1 MKLVASIEPWEP
13 IDVTFSTEGT
23 MGECLTETRV
33 QTVSGTRPVAV
44 NIIDNDMIDET
55 DCTVVITLTD
65 DDTEKDSGYS
75 ISDMDS
81 LKKVEFTVTD
91 DDIPLIE
98 VASRDNSEF
107 VGEATDWQFKLTS
120 DIIPVEEITVAY
132 NVNTTINNPSGV
144 KTLVIFLMFLP

>member
-1 MKLVASIEPWEP
+1 
-13 IDVTFSTEGT
+13 
-23 MGECLTETRV
+23 
-33 QTVSGTRPVAV
+33 
-44 NIIDNDMIDET
+44 MIDET

-81 LKKVEFTVTD
+81 LKKAEFTVTD

-98 VASRDNSEF
+98 VSSREDSEI

-132 NVNTTINNPSGV
+132 NVNTTINNPSSQNADDFFNV
-144 KTLVIFLMFLP
+144 PTVARTTQFSSTLNCTGSPPCEVTFDIINENGMD

>member
-1 MKLVASIEPWEP
+1 
-13 IDVTFSTEGT
+13 
-23 MGECLTETRV
+23 
-33 QTVSGTRPVAV
+33 
-44 NIIDNDMIDET
+44 
-55 DCTVVITLTD
+55 
-65 DDTEKDSGYS
+65 
-75 ISDMDS
+75 MDS

-132 NVNTTINNPSGV
+132 NVNTTINSPIGDQSDFFNVPTV
-144 KTLVIFLMFLP
+144 ARTTQF